1 MAVEVGIGMSVLTL
15 ALVVLA
21 LFFELSRLHS
31 QSGQQDD
38 GEHSHAEN
46 DRGDPGNF
54 DVGNDAMPHFW
65 RRSSGSVDLDHAAIS
80 GRRGRFPGLGAVL

>member
-1 MAVEVGIGMSVLTL
+1 VAVEVGIGMSVLTL

-21 LFFELSRLHS
+21 LFFVELSRLHS

-54 DVGNDAMPHFW
+54 DVGN
-65 RRSSGSVDLDHAAIS
+65 SS
-80 GRRGRFPGLGAVL
+80 

>member
-1 MAVEVGIGMSVLTL
+1 MSVLTL

-54 DVGNDAMPHFW
+54 DVGN
-65 RRSSGSVDLDHAAIS
+65 SS
-80 GRRGRFPGLGAVL
+80 

>member
-1 MAVEVGIGMSVLTL
+1 MALIASLIQCTLVDRGDKSPPVSCAHGSVAVEVGIGMSVLTL

-54 DVGNDAMPHFW
+54 DVGN
-65 RRSSGSVDLDHAAIS
+65 SS
-80 GRRGRFPGLGAVL
+80 